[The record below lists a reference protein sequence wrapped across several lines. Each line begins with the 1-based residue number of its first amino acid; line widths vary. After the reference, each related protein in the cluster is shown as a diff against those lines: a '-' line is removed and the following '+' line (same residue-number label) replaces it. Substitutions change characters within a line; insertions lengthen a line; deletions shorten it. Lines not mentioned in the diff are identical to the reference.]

1 MRANRIRHK
10 KRLQIRHQSQRRMA
24 FYAEENMRKNKPFRC
39 YTDRQNKVIG

>member
-24 FYAEENMRKNKPFRC
+24 LYAEENTGKQKPFRC
-39 YTDRQNKVIG
+39 YKDRQNKVIG

>member
-24 FYAEENMRKNKPFRC
+24 FYAEENIGKQKPFRC
-39 YTDRQNKVIG
+39 YKDRQNKVIG

>member
-39 YTDRQNKVIG
+39 YSDRQNKIIG